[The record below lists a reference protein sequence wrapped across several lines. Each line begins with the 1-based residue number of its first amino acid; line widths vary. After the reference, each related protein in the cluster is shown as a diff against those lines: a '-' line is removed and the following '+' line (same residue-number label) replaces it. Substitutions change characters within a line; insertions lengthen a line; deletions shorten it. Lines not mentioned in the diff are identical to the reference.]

1 MLMLKTRRLQI
12 LIDEEQYRRLE
23 AAAARRKVPVAVVV
37 REALDARL
45 ALHPEERN
53 AAAETILSAVRMKV
67 GAPEQLRAELDA
79 LRGRAG

>member
-23 AAAARRKVPVAVVV
+23 AAAARRKVPIAVVV

-45 ALHPEERN
+45 ALHPSDRRK
-53 AAAETILSAVRMKV
+53 AADAVLSASRMKV
-67 GAPEQLRAELDA
+67 PDPEELRAELDA

>member
-23 AAAARRKVPVAVVV
+23 AAAARRKVPIAVVV

-45 ALHPEERN
+45 ALHPAERQ
-53 AAAETILSAVRMKV
+53 AAAATILSAAPMSV
-67 GAPEQLRAELDA
+67 GDPEELRAELDA
-79 LRGRAG
+79 LRGRAR